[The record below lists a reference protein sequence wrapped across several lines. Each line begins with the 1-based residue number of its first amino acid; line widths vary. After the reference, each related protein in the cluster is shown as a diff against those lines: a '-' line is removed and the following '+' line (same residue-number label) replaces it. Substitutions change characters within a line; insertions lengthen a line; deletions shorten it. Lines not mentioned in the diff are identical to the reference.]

1 MGGRVVSVSASRS
14 WGRGSIPAITDFN
27 PIQPIDLRQVTV
39 LTKAEWL
46 RIQDESKGVD
56 KEKERVMEV
65 TRQKR
70 ALQIKSKEM
79 AKLWPDTLARQRQ
92 KKLEA
97 KQIREQMEEEKRKQ
111 VDLEEAQHRE
121 EKRKEAIEKA
131 KTQLY
136 YEKERV
142 KGLHRALLLTEVL
155 KEREAQKALKQR
167 RKSASKEQEKEYVQ
181 IVKAQDDEALRKEQE
196 RAQRKRQESKA
207 FADDLQKQIKENQ
220 LKKEQRKLETKKE
233 GEEIQECQNLLQWE
247 QKMEA
252 EKQFQQKNRFMQAQL
267 EHLTHRDNSKA
278 ADALKQEAEEV
289 QRKLFLAAKEKMVK
303 LRKDKE
309 EELLREVQNRRDKI
323 KENLIEAQQEREKK
337 QQSIENAVPQ
347 LDAQKIQQQWEEEHQ
362 KANMIKS
369 IAAHRE
375 HVIQER
381 EHEKLLRKEKERDAL
396 QAKKEDEQIF
406 CEEEQKKTQSVRQEL
421 QKLQDFNA
429 SLMVAKKVKQ
439 DQIRQ
444 AEKEF
449 QAKNMALLAEEELDF
464 RQYSRTV
471 VQEAALAERSVIS
484 LCKVLREGPAGAPS
498 FTGANPR
505 YPIQDSNGAQM
516 PKYRSKSMHSHEV
529 VDTEKAKKRLGFMW
543 S

>member
-1 MGGRVVSVSASRS
+1 MLISFFSAD
-14 WGRGSIPAITDFN
+14 TEFN

-46 RIQDESKGVD
+46 RIQDKSKGVD
-56 KEKERVMEV
+56 KEKERMMEAA
-65 TRQKR
+65 RQKR
-70 ALQIKSKEM
+70 ALQLKSKEM

-111 VDLEEAQHRE
+111 MDLEEAQHRE

-136 YEKERV
+136 YETERV

-155 KEREAQKALKQR
+155 KEREAQRELKQR
-167 RKSASKEQEKEYVQ
+167 RKSASKEQEKQYVQ
-181 IVKAQDDEALRKEQE
+181 IVKAREDEALRKEQE
-196 RAQRKRQESKA
+196 RAQQKRQESKA

-252 EKQFQQKNRFMQAQL
+252 EKQAQQKNRFKRAQL
-267 EHLTHRDNSKA
+267 EHLTQRDFSKA
-278 ADALKQEAEEV
+278 ADVQKQEAEEV
-289 QRKLFLAAKEKMVK
+289 QRKLYLATKEKMVK

-323 KENLIEAQQEREKK
+323 KENLIQAQQEREKK
-337 QQSIENAVPQ
+337 QQSMDNADPQ
-347 LDAQKIQQQWEEEHQ
+347 LDAQKIQQQWEEEH
-362 KANMIKS
+362 KAEMIKS

-375 HVIQER
+375 YVIQER
-381 EHEKLLRKEKERDAL
+381 ERKELIRKEKEREAL
-396 QAKKEDEQIF
+396 QAKKEDERIF
-406 CEEEQKKTQSVRQEL
+406 CEEQQKKTQSVRQEL

-429 SLMVAKKVKQ
+429 SLMVAKQ
-439 DQIRQ
+439 ARQHQIRQ

-464 RQYSRTV
+464 RQYSRAV
-471 VQEAALAERSVIS
+471 VQEAALTERNVIP
-484 LCKVLREGPAGAPS
+484 LCKALREGPAGAPS
-498 FTGANPR
+498 FTGANPS
-505 YPIQDSNGAQM
+505 YPVQDGGGAQIRIQ
-516 PKYRSKSMHSHEV
+516 KHQEIKHIHDV
-529 VDTEKAKKRLGFMW
+529 VDIEKAKKRLGFMW